1 MKPFAEISY
10 NQVLVCSG
18 IATALQTFD
27 GTPVGITIGIFLL
40 LVAGGFCSAAF
51 IDFLLLAKVTATLSL
66 YSI

>member
-1 MKPFAEISY
+1 MKPVAAKSY

-51 IDFLLLAKVTATLSL
+51 IDFLLLAKVTATLNL